1 MTTHGGYHFFKV
13 IDDFALGTP
22 PAITNLF
29 DIILFMYLTNYS
41 SLMSQ
46 LSRVC
51 KENLP
56 RLMLFNLKYTNLI
69 VYSILLLTGIYYT
82 EFTLNYQYTFGLSL
96 LGHAIIVID
105 LIPFLYF

>member
-1 MTTHGGYHFFKV
+1 MTTHGGYYFFKV
-13 IDDFALGTP
+13 FDDYALRTP

-41 SLMSQ
+41 SLFTQ
-46 LSRVC
+46 LSKVC
-51 KENLP
+51 NENLP
-56 RLMLFNLKYTNLI
+56 KFMLFNLKYTNLV

-82 EFTLNYQYTFGLSL
+82 EFTLNYKYTLGLSL
-96 LGHAIIVID
+96 LGHAIVVID